1 MAEKENHG
9 CTVDVLLQLA
19 GDSRMW
25 RFYLVETW
33 VCGCFWCDLL
43 QIIQTFSASDIQ
55 SDPLARPKRS
65 QGAPL
70 GSPPHLAVSD
80 YLSCIPALKKDQPF
94 ICVSKLYIYIIH
106 NCQQTDVVSCDI
118 GLESSKNPDN
128 FMSIH

>member
-25 RFYLVETW
+25 RFHLVETW

-55 SDPLARPKRS
+55 SAPLARPKRS
-65 QGAPL
+65 QGVPL
-70 GSPPHLAVSD
+70 GSPPHLAASD
-80 YLSCIPALKKDQPF
+80 SSQLHPSLKKGSAF
-94 ICVSKLYIYIIH
+94 YLCV
-106 NCQQTDVVSCDI
+106 
-118 GLESSKNPDN
+118 
-128 FMSIH
+128 